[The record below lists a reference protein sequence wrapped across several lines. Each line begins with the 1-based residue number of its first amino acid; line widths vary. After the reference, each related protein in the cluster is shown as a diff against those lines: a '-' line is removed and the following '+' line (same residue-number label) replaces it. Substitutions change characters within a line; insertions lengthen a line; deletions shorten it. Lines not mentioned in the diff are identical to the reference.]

1 MNREQ
6 IAKGC
11 RSFLY
16 GLNFGTGALSAAGF
30 FAFVLMRVGVLVTT
44 NCYALA
50 EASGNTTNN
59 EAPESDGNATDV
71 ALMTPSSCDAPTWL
85 FPAMLSAAV
94 LLLLTIVVYIH
105 KLWKDGPKL
114 RSEIYHA
121 KFDEMRTSAHTPGP
135 ELQV

>member
-16 GLNFGTGALSAAGF
+16 GLNFGTGVLSAAGF

-50 EASGNTTNN
+50 EMSCNATNS

-71 ALMTPSSCDAPTWL
+71 ALMKPSSCDAPTWL

-121 KFDEMRTSAHTPGP
+121 TFDEVRASAHTPGP